1 MEILPTNRVRLIKNV
16 PFSLNYQDVVLFD
29 NATDQQNYFNSLPYI
44 EFDNITYTRNN
55 GQIKVNAN
63 RETLLDYN
71 YMYFQ
76 NTNYGTKIFYA
87 FITDVIYIN
96 PNTSLIKFIVDEW
109 QTWCFNLTFRPTFI
123 ERKHCRRWNS
133 DGTPVVNTIP
143 EELNYGSE
151 YITKYHEDYNNN
163 LYWICFVTSLV
174 GTDFSGAT
182 PENNPDVPSIL
193 KMFYLPIYKTTS
205 TTVTNSEWNGV
216 SLESPSNVLTL
227 FREDENLVNKLVSC
241 FIVSE
246 APFAYTYQIINNT
259 IDITTSTNESE
270 LIKFVDHNG
279 KTHNVIG
286 YGSTR
291 VPNRITRTFS
301 KYGNLRNYVTE
312 SKLLMYPYSYVQL
325 VDGQGNNFIIKPE
338 YLTTSS
344 INIITYTS
352 GGTNSKQAHIVQ
364 DYRQQNVN
372 LNACRWELQNGIIN
386 SMPNNLTII
395 DDYSA
400 AYLQGNANTIET
412 NISNVQLQADT
423 NRQIAKNNMK
433 ANLDSGLMNSLGGL
447 VNSTMMGGLTGGPVG
462 AVFGAIGGMTQG
474 ASNYASN
481 YIQGKTYV
489 ENTELQGNVTN
500 EKTIASAMAKIED
513 AERVADNVALQ
524 GGDVYFTYQNQF
536 SGYCLVYK
544 QISDEYISILE
555 DYFQKYG
562 YKVNRIET
570 PNLHTRQSWDYIRTV
585 DCNVIGSIN
594 ADSLEKIR
602 TIFNNGV
609 TIWHTTDVGNYNLS
623 NNEI

>member
-1 MEILPTNRVRLIKNV
+1 MEILPSNRVRLIKNV
-16 PFSLNYQDVVLFD
+16 PFSISYQDIIQFD
-29 NATDQQNYFNSLPYI
+29 NANAQQNYFNSLPYV
-44 EFDNITYTRNN
+44 EFDNITYVRNN
-55 GQIKVNAN
+55 GKIKVSAN

-76 NTNYGTKIFYA
+76 NNNYGTKIFYA
-87 FITDVIYIN
+87 FITNVEYVN
-96 PNTSLIKFIVDEW
+96 PNTSLISFVIDEW
-109 QTWCFNLTFRPTFI
+109 QTWCFNINFKPTFI
-123 ERKHCRRWNS
+123 ERKHCRRWNA
-133 DGTPVVNTIP
+133 DGSPVINTVP
-143 EELNYGSE
+143 EGLNYGSE
-151 YITKYHEDYNNN
+151 YLVKYHDDYNND

-216 SLESPSNVLTL
+216 SLESPSSVLTL

-270 LIKFVDHNG
+270 LIKFIDHNG
-279 KTHNVIG
+279 NTHNVIG
-286 YGSTR
+286 YGSRR

-395 DDYSA
+395 DDYTA

-412 NISNVQLQADT
+412 NIANVQLQADT
-423 NRQIAKNNMK
+423 NRQIAQNNMK
-433 ANLDSGLMNSLGGL
+433 ANLDSGLMNNVGNL
-447 VNSTMMGGLTGGPVG
+447 VNSTMMGGVQGGNSGALTG
-462 AVFGAIGGMTQG
+462 AISGSVQG

-489 ENTELQGNVTN
+489 ENTELQGNVTY

-524 GGDVYFTYQNQF
+524 GGDVFFTYQNQY

-544 QISDEYISILE
+544 QISDEYINILQ

-562 YKVNRIET
+562 YKVNIIET
-570 PNLHTRQSWDYIRTV
+570 PNLHTRESWDYIRTV
-585 DCNVIGSIN
+585 DCNLTGNIN
-594 ADSLEKIR
+594 ADSIEKIR